1 MGWQERREME
11 VDAYLR
17 RKYEGLITGIEPV
30 EKEDLDL
37 PNHLSGRR
45 RVYLKVCFANVQNL
59 MEVRRDVLAVVERN
73 KTRAQAAGAYGSFEG
88 INLSLLTGA
97 TGMSGAGSGTGSGYG
112 QQYLH
117 ATSESH
123 KAVHAGLQ
131 QEGAESLM
139 VDIREYDVPYH
150 MRFAIDKNVRCG
162 WWFTVAIDAGNIT
175 LTHRPDLIRSPEP
188 RVCAFDIETTKLPL
202 KFPDAS
208 FDIIFMLSYMIDG
221 KGYLLVNREVVGED
235 IKDLEYTPKPEF
247 QGPFHVTNV
256 ENEEQLLKRWF
267 AHMRAE
273 RPGIYVTYN
282 GDFFDWPFI
291 EQRAATHGMSL
302 LQEMGFKCDAVS
314 GECRSRFV
322 CHLDA
327 FAWVRRDSYLPQGS
341 QGLKAVTRAKLGYD
355 PHEVDA
361 EDMVR
366 FAREQPQVMASYSV
380 SDALATYFLYKTYVH
395 PFIFSLAT
403 IIPMPP
409 DEVLRKGSGTLCETL
424 LMVEA
429 YRSNIVCPNKHVDAV
444 ERFHGNRLLESET
457 YIGGHVECLESG
469 VFRSDIPTKFRLHPP
484 AYQMLMDKLDEDLVY
499 ALKEEGGMAVED
511 VSNYEHVKQSIVDK
525 LSALRDAPVR
535 EECPVIYHLDVAAMY
550 PNIMLTN
557 RLQPP
562 SIVTEEVCAACDFNR
577 PGKNCLRPL
586 EWVWRG
592 ETYTA
597 SKSEYYQLRSQM
609 ETERFPCAAHGGQV
623 RSFRELPLQEQ
634 QDRVKE
640 RLKKYC
646 QKVYKRVVDKP
657 KVEVKVAG
665 VCQREN
671 SFYIDTVRSF
681 RDRRYEYKGLNKKW
695 KGKLGDAKKSGNA
708 FAIQEAQDMVVVY
721 DSLQLAHKCILN
733 SFYGYVMR
741 KGARWYSMEM
751 AGITTY
757 TGAKLIQSARELVE
771 RVGKPLEL
779 DTDGIW
785 CCLPASFPQDF
796 CFTPSKP
803 GGKKLTISYP
813 CVMLNADVKKHNT
826 NDQYQTLVDPESRRY
841 EVASECSIAFEVD
854 GPYKAMI
861 LPASKE
867 EGVLL
872 KKRYAVFNLDGS
884 LAELKGFELK
894 RRGELK
900 LIKVFQSEVF
910 ECFLAGTSLP
920 ECYAAVAAVANNWLD
935 MLDSCG
941 AGLEEAELLEHISES
956 CTMSKA
962 LEEYGGR
969 KSTAATTAIRLADF
983 LGEAMIKDKGL
994 SCKYIVAKYPATSP
1008 VSERAI
1014 PVAIFNAEPEVM
1026 RVYLRKW
1033 CKEAHGPLDVR
1044 GIVDWDYY
1052 RQRLSSAIQ
1061 KIITIP
1067 AAMQKVKN
1075 PVPRVAHP
1083 DWLSRRVRQQEDRWQ
1098 QRSLRGFFSASLAP
1112 AAADAA
1118 AAAADGADADAAAAA
1133 AATDAD
1139 AGGGGDANANASTG
1153 QDPGREGAN
1162 GAPVDLEDIGGRG
1175 GRGREGG
1182 TRAVVRRQVQARLV
1196 VPEREGGREREE
1208 EERDRRGRE
1217 ARERSPDP
1225 GEDYGKWLQH
1235 KKRKWRR
1242 ALEERKRRRQGEGEG
1257 GGGEGMGGGAAGTR
1271 RRLGVSG
1278 LLRHADDALT
1288 RSHWQVG
1295 RGRRRRYGLAGCSG
1309 SVGWWGSGAV
1319 RRLGRALAGP
1329 GTSVGAGGSDW
1340 LLRACLQCGT
1350 EEGAYHICIAISMFH
1365 IPSPP
1370 FCLHL
1375 PPLNLPT
1382 PLLQL
1387 LPSPTPLHTPVIQII
1402 QVTPTATP
1410 GEFSLWVVVGAAGVR
1425 RVVVRVP
1432 RVFYLNTRAAV
1443 KQEEAPGELVSR
1455 TLPHGH
1461 PLLNLLKV
1469 CCHAIGPTV
1478 VGGRG
1483 DCWYHGS
1490 CTALDQLLIRP
1501 YLSPSCLPV
1510 LLPPCPSASSS
1521 PFNLHP
1527 PLLFFPSPS
1536 ARRPT
1541 LPTGPPFRV
1550 PVAHPS
1556 PAADGAGEPGVYE
1569 AQVPLLTHLLLSLGT
1584 VCSVDSRARSKAT
1597 ATTKTT
1603 NTTSAGSSGGAW
1615 DMGHLSMRTTTEC
1628 PYLPSTLSSCSFLY
1642 LYHSGT
1648 DTRAVYALFM
1658 PSLPALLLLFVSP
1671 VPTRDVTPA
1680 HLHRHFVAAATAAHA
1695 TNPDVPAPPTAASVP
1710 VKVEYVGARQ
1720 DACKAVQRAIEE
1732 LRGSHHGPLIAL
1744 VEDSTRTAGTLPG
1757 SGGTSTTTTGAG
1769 AGAGG
1774 TGGGG
1779 ASGGLGGVAA
1789 LESMPCVEVPGN
1801 AGDNR
1806 FPALGWQAAAGRV
1819 AVHRCAQASVW
1830 LHQRIALARYAHI
1843 PIGNMSKDWIL
1854 HTADVFFARALRDN
1868 NHLLW
1873 LSHTGV
1879 PDVGGVAEEEAMSFL
1894 DEVQQPQVV
1903 VPGHYTTITVELK
1916 IQHLAVCALIKS
1928 TIINDIEGGALLGA
1942 SHPHSHP
1949 HSSSQPHASS
1959 HPRFL
1964 FQTQATTTP
1973 ATGSNPSDHR
1983 TTEAASAS
1991 AAAAAEAVREAEA
2004 ELEGVLGGVQGDE
2017 AERGGAGASGGHVM
2031 EDEAAMC
2038 RSAFKVLRGMVTAW
2052 VTDVVR
2058 TRSLYADALLQHLY
2072 RWICSPSSTLHDPF
2086 LHRLLHKIMCKLFA
2100 LLLAEL
2106 RRLGATVIYA
2116 DFSRVI
2122 LATGRRSLPSAMA
2135 YVDYLVAA
2143 VNSRDAFELLH
2154 VEKQRV
2160 WHSLL
2165 FLDKFN
2171 FGGIVD
2177 STQLE
2182 QQQPEGEGENG
2193 EAARHANG
2201 NGSATADANGGG
2213 GDGGGDGAGSGVG
2226 AGAGKQVDGRGG
2238 EEGKMTVLSQWNIAD
2253 YLPSSVQE
2261 YFHLTVSDFIFNPW
2275 VAARDRCTERT
2286 LQRRAAA
2293 ALAARAREREREKE
2307 REKGKAGKAGKE
2319 GGGGDVGEEAEEGRV
2334 DEEDEE
2340 AELARNEVQNRLT
2353 DNLLHLVR
2361 ALQAEAER
2369 GGEDAEEEGEGG
2381 EECRVGKSGKGGQRG
2396 RGRGA
2401 LGATGG
2407 RALELVKAVCHV
2419 LSLSAHVQHEVQVLR
2434 RQLLRVLRVREF
2446 APEAIFRDPCRSFVL
2461 PGVIC
2466 SYCNDCRDLDLCRD
2480 QLLQAGEWRC
2490 AVPHCQHPYDLLWIE
2505 NALLEVMRHRVRSYQ
2520 LQDLVCNKCRQ
2531 VKSARAALH
2540 CTCAG
2545 TFRCS
2550 QQAEQLREG
2559 LLVLHSVAS
2568 THGFPLLLEC
2578 LQWLLPLCRAT
2589 GEK

>member
-1 MGWQERREME
+1 MSYYKKDRSALGSGRAGGGAASGGGAGEGRKAWGGRRGQGQGASGGDEDVEAAFGFVNFTEGEPRLGWLLNMSAASVEEPETSTMCSCVNLYFMCQNGSTFKAQVKYEPYFYIATKERREME

-17 RKYEGLITGIEPV
+17 RKYEGLITEIEAV

-45 RVYLKVCFANVQNL
+45 RTYLKVRFANVQNL
-59 MEVRRDVLAVVERN
+59 MEVRREVMGVVERN
-73 KTRAQAAGAYGSFEG
+73 KTRDQAAGAYGSFEG

-97 TGMSGAGSGTGSGYG
+97 AALSGAGSGTGSGYG
-112 QQYLH
+112 RQYLH
-117 ATSESH
+117 ATAESH

-139 VDIREYDVPYH
+139 LDIREYDVPYH
-150 MRFAIDKNVRCG
+150 MRFAIDKSVRCG

-221 KGYLLVNREVVGED
+221 KGFLIVNREVVGED
-235 IKDLEYTPKPEF
+235 ITDLEYSPKPEF

-256 ENEEQLLKRWF
+256 ENEEQLLRRWF
-267 AHMRAE
+267 EHMRVE

-291 EQRAATHGMSL
+291 ETRAATHGMSL

-341 QGLKAVTRAKLGYD
+341 QGLKAVTKAKLGYD

-429 YRSNIVCPNKHVDAV
+429 YRSNIVCPNKHVDPA

-484 AYQMLMDKLDEDLVY
+484 AYQMLMEKLDEDLVY
-499 ALKEEGGMAVED
+499 ALKEEGRMTVED
-511 VSNYEHVKQSIVDK
+511 VSNYDEVKSSIVAK
-525 LSALRDAPVR
+525 LIALRDAPVR
-535 EECPVIYHLDVAAMY
+535 EECPAIYHLDVAAMY

-562 SIVTEEVCAACDFNR
+562 SIVTEEVCASCDFNR
-577 PGKNCLRPL
+577 PGKTCLRPL

-597 SKSEYYQLRSQM
+597 TKSEYYQLRSQL
-609 ETERFPCAAHGGQV
+609 ETERFPCAAHGGQLL
-623 RSFRELPLQEQ
+623 SFRELPLQEQ
-634 QDRVKE
+634 QERVKE

-695 KGKLGDAKKSGNA
+695 KGKLADAKKAGNP

-796 CFTPSKP
+796 TFTPSKP

-826 NDQYQTLVDPESRRY
+826 NDQYQTLVDPENRRY

-910 ECFLAGTSLP
+910 ECFLAGHTLP

-935 MLDSCG
+935 MLDSRG
-941 AGLEEAELLEHISES
+941 AGLEEGELLEHISES

-969 KSTAATTAIRLADF
+969 KSTAATTAVRLADF
-983 LGEAMIKDKGL
+983 LGEGMIKDKGL

-1033 CKEAHGPLDVR
+1033 CKEAHGALDVR

-1098 QRSLRGFFSASLAP
+1098 QRSLRGFFSASHAP
-1112 AAADAA
+1112 AAADAEGAADAA
-1118 AAAADGADADAAAAA
+1118 AAAAADAGPGADAAGQGQDGGAEGMA
-1133 AATDAD
+1133 
-1139 AGGGGDANANASTG
+1139 AGGA
-1153 QDPGREGAN
+1153 RGA
-1162 GAPVDLEDIGGRG
+1162 VDLEDIGGSGR
-1175 GRGREGG
+1175 RGREGG

-1196 VPEREGGREREE
+1196 VPEREVGREGKEGEE
-1208 EERDRRGRE
+1208 EGRGRDGEQRGRE
-1217 ARERSPDP
+1217 ERERSPDP
-1225 GEDYGKWLQH
+1225 GEDYGKWLKH

-1242 ALEERKRRRQGEGEG
+1242 ALEERKRRRQGGGEG
-1257 GGGEGMGGGAAGTR
+1257 GGGEGVGSGAAVGR
-1271 RRLGVSG
+1271 RRLGVTG
-1278 LLRHADDALT
+1278 MLRQADDALT
-1288 RSHWQVG
+1288 RSHWQ
-1295 RGRRRRYGLAGCSG
+1295 
-1309 SVGWWGSGAV
+1309 
-1319 RRLGRALAGP
+1319 
-1329 GTSVGAGGSDW
+1329 
-1340 LLRACLQCGT
+1340 
-1350 EEGAYHICIAISMFH
+1350 
-1365 IPSPP
+1365 
-1370 FCLHL
+1370 
-1375 PPLNLPT
+1375 
-1382 PLLQL
+1382 
-1387 LPSPTPLHTPVIQII
+1387 II
-1402 QVTPTATP
+1402 QVVPTATP
-1410 GEFSLWVVVGAAGVR
+1410 GEFCLWLVAGAAGVK

-1432 RVFYLNTRAAV
+1432 RVFYLNTRASV
-1443 KQEEAPGELVSR
+1443 EQEEAPGELVSR
-1455 TLPHGH
+1455 TLPHCH
-1461 PLLNLLKV
+1461 PLLNLLKL
-1469 CCHAIGPTV
+1469 TV
-1478 VGGRG
+1478 QESQFQASRRQLAAHLG
-1483 DCWYHGS
+1483 DP
-1490 CTALDQLLIRP
+1490 D
-1501 YLSPSCLPV
+1501 V
-1510 LLPPCPSASSS
+1510 
-1521 PFNLHP
+1521 
-1527 PLLFFPSPS
+1527 
-1536 ARRPT
+1536 
-1541 LPTGPPFRV
+1541 
-1550 PVAHPS
+1550 
-1556 PAADGAGEPGVYE
+1556 EGVYE
-1569 AQVPLLTHLLLSLGT
+1569 TQVPLLTHVLLSLGA

-1597 ATTKTT
+1597 AVTKGTNATTAMGT
-1603 NTTSAGSSGGAW
+1603 NSSSSTW

-1628 PYLPSTLSSCSFLY
+1628 PYLPSLLSSRSFLY

-1658 PSLPALLLLFVSP
+1658 PSLPALLLLYVSP
-1671 VPTRDVTPA
+1671 VPTRDVTA
-1680 HLHRHFVAAATAAHA
+1680 AQLDRHFHAAAAAAHDA
-1695 TNPDVPAPPTAASVP
+1695 NPDVPPPAAVSVP
-1710 VKVEYVGARQ
+1710 VKVEHVVSRQ
-1720 DACKAVQRAIEE
+1720 DACRAVQRAIDE
-1732 LRGSHHGPLIAL
+1732 LRASHRGPLIAL
-1744 VEDSTRTAGTLPG
+1744 VEDGTRSKATQGSSGGGETAGTVP
-1757 SGGTSTTTTGAG
+1757 
-1769 AGAGG
+1769 
-1774 TGGGG
+1774 G

-1801 AGDNR
+1801 AADSR
-1806 FPALGWQAAAGRV
+1806 FPALGWQATAGRV
-1819 AVHRCAQASVW
+1819 AVHRCAQAAVW

-1843 PIGNMSKDWIL
+1843 PIGNMSQDWIL

-1873 LSHTGV
+1873 LSPTGL

-1903 VPGHYTTITVELK
+1903 VPGHYTTVTVELK
-1916 IQHLAVCALIKS
+1916 VQHLAVCALIKS

-1949 HSSSQPHASS
+1949 HSASNSS
-1959 HPRFL
+1959 HPSSSSSHSKFL
-1964 FQTQATTTP
+1964 FRAQSTSNA
-1973 ATGSNPSDHR
+1973 ANGSNPGDGHTNGR
-1983 TTEAASAS
+1983 HYPGAEPGG
-1991 AAAAAEAVREAEA
+1991 AAAEAVREAEA
-2004 ELEGVLGGVQGDE
+2004 ELQGVLGGVQGGEGDH
-2017 AERGGAGASGGHVM
+2017 GAHGGHVM

-2052 VTDVVR
+2052 VTDVLR

-2072 RWICSPSSTLHDPF
+2072 RWICSPSSSLHDPF
-2086 LHRLLHKIMCKLFA
+2086 LHRLMHKIMCKLFA

-2106 RRLGATVIYA
+2106 RRLGATVVYA

-2122 LATGRRSLPSAMA
+2122 VATSRRSLPTAMA
-2135 YVDYLVAA
+2135 YVDYLVTA

-2154 VEKQRV
+2154 LEKQRV

-2177 STQLE
+2177 GSQLQQQ

-2193 EAARHANG
+2193 EAARHMNG
-2201 NGSATADANGGG
+2201 NGSAGAGG
-2213 GDGGGDGAGSGVG
+2213 GDGDGGDDGNGGSGDGAGT
-2226 AGAGKQVDGRGG
+2226 GKQREGGGG
-2238 EEGKMTVLSQWNIAD
+2238 EDGKLTVLSQWNIAD
-2253 YLPSSVQE
+2253 CLPSSVQE

-2275 VAARDRCTERT
+2275 VAARDRRVERT
-2286 LQRRAAA
+2286 QQRRAAA
-2293 ALAARAREREREKE
+2293 ALAALEREREREN
-2307 REKGKAGKAGKE
+2307 E
-2319 GGGGDVGEEAEEGRV
+2319 GGGKGGRDGKDVGGGDLAEAEEGRV

-2361 ALQAEAER
+2361 ALQAEAEK
-2369 GGEDAEEEGEGG
+2369 GGEDAEGEGEGG
-2381 EECRVGKSGKGGQRG
+2381 EERRVENAVKGGQRG
-2396 RGRGA
+2396 RGRRA
-2401 LGATGG
+2401 LGASGG

-2446 APEAIFRDPCRSFVL
+2446 ATEAIFRDPCRSFVL

-2490 AVPHCQHPYDLLWIE
+2490 AVEHCQHPYDLLWIE

-2520 LQDLVCNKCRQ
+2520 LQDLVCTKCKQ
-2531 VKSARAALH
+2531 VKSSRAAQH
-2540 CTCAG
+2540 CMCAG

-2550 QQAEQLREG
+2550 QQAGELRER

>member
-1 MGWQERREME
+1 MSYYNKDRSAQGNARAVGGAAGGGGGGEGRKAWGGRRGLGQGASAGDEEVETAFGFVNFTEGDPRLGWLLNMSSASVEEPETSTMCSCVNLYFMCQNGSTFKAQVKYEPYFYIAAKERREME

-17 RKYEGLITGIEPV
+17 RKYEGLITGIQAV

-59 MEVRRDVLAVVERN
+59 MEVRKDVLAVVERN

-97 TGMSGAGSGTGSGYG
+97 TGMNGAGSGMGSGYG

-117 ATSESH
+117 ATAESH

-162 WWFTVAIDAGNIT
+162 WWYTVAIDAGNIT

-429 YRSNIVCPNKHVDAV
+429 YRNNIVCPNKHVDAV
-444 ERFHGNRLLESET
+444 ERFHNNRLLESET

-469 VFRSDIPTKFRLHPP
+469 VFRSDIPTKFRLHPS
-484 AYQMLMDKLDEDLVY
+484 AYQMLIDKLDEDLVY

-511 VSNYEHVKQSIVDK
+511 VSNYEDVKQSIVDK

-609 ETERFPCAAHGGQV
+609 ETERFPCAAHGGQL

-634 QDRVKE
+634 QERMKE

-695 KGKLGDAKKSGNA
+695 KGKLADAKKSGNA
-708 FAIQEAQDMVVVY
+708 FSIQEAQDMVVVY

-900 LIKVFQSEVF
+900 LIK
-910 ECFLAGTSLP
+910 
-920 ECYAAVAAVANNWLD
+920 CYAAVAAVANNWLD
-935 MLDSCG
+935 MLDSRG
-941 AGLEEAELLEHISES
+941 AGLEEEELLEHISES

-969 KSTAATTAIRLADF
+969 KSTAATTALRLADF

-1033 CKEAHGPLDVR
+1033 CKEA
-1044 GIVDWDYY
+1044 
-1052 RQRLSSAIQ
+1052 
-1061 KIITIP
+1061 
-1067 AAMQKVKN
+1067 
-1075 PVPRVAHP
+1075 
-1083 DWLSRRVRQQEDRWQ
+1083 
-1098 QRSLRGFFSASLAP
+1098 
-1112 AAADAA
+1112 
-1118 AAAADGADADAAAAA
+1118 
-1133 AATDAD
+1133 
-1139 AGGGGDANANASTG
+1139 
-1153 QDPGREGAN
+1153 
-1162 GAPVDLEDIGGRG
+1162 
-1175 GRGREGG
+1175 
-1182 TRAVVRRQVQARLV
+1182 
-1196 VPEREGGREREE
+1196 
-1208 EERDRRGRE
+1208 
-1217 ARERSPDP
+1217 
-1225 GEDYGKWLQH
+1225 
-1235 KKRKWRR
+1235 
-1242 ALEERKRRRQGEGEG
+1242 
-1257 GGGEGMGGGAAGTR
+1257 
-1271 RRLGVSG
+1271 
-1278 LLRHADDALT
+1278 
-1288 RSHWQVG
+1288 
-1295 RGRRRRYGLAGCSG
+1295 
-1309 SVGWWGSGAV
+1309 
-1319 RRLGRALAGP
+1319 
-1329 GTSVGAGGSDW
+1329 
-1340 LLRACLQCGT
+1340 
-1350 EEGAYHICIAISMFH
+1350 
-1365 IPSPP
+1365 
-1370 FCLHL
+1370 
-1375 PPLNLPT
+1375 
-1382 PLLQL
+1382 
-1387 LPSPTPLHTPVIQII
+1387 
-1402 QVTPTATP
+1402 
-1410 GEFSLWVVVGAAGVR
+1410 
-1425 RVVVRVP
+1425 
-1432 RVFYLNTRAAV
+1432 
-1443 KQEEAPGELVSR
+1443 
-1455 TLPHGH
+1455 
-1461 PLLNLLKV
+1461 
-1469 CCHAIGPTV
+1469 
-1478 VGGRG
+1478 
-1483 DCWYHGS
+1483 
-1490 CTALDQLLIRP
+1490 
-1501 YLSPSCLPV
+1501 
-1510 LLPPCPSASSS
+1510 
-1521 PFNLHP
+1521 
-1527 PLLFFPSPS
+1527 
-1536 ARRPT
+1536 
-1541 LPTGPPFRV
+1541 
-1550 PVAHPS
+1550 
-1556 PAADGAGEPGVYE
+1556 
-1569 AQVPLLTHLLLSLGT
+1569 
-1584 VCSVDSRARSKAT
+1584 
-1597 ATTKTT
+1597 
-1603 NTTSAGSSGGAW
+1603 
-1615 DMGHLSMRTTTEC
+1615 
-1628 PYLPSTLSSCSFLY
+1628 
-1642 LYHSGT
+1642 
-1648 DTRAVYALFM
+1648 
-1658 PSLPALLLLFVSP
+1658 
-1671 VPTRDVTPA
+1671 
-1680 HLHRHFVAAATAAHA
+1680 
-1695 TNPDVPAPPTAASVP
+1695 
-1710 VKVEYVGARQ
+1710 
-1720 DACKAVQRAIEE
+1720 
-1732 LRGSHHGPLIAL
+1732 
-1744 VEDSTRTAGTLPG
+1744 RTA
-1757 SGGTSTTTTGAG
+1757 
-1769 AGAGG
+1769 
-1774 TGGGG
+1774 
-1779 ASGGLGGVAA
+1779 
-1789 LESMPCVEVPGN
+1789 
-1801 AGDNR
+1801 
-1806 FPALGWQAAAGRV
+1806 
-1819 AVHRCAQASVW
+1819 
-1830 LHQRIALARYAHI
+1830 
-1843 PIGNMSKDWIL
+1843 
-1854 HTADVFFARALRDN
+1854 
-1868 NHLLW
+1868 
-1873 LSHTGV
+1873 
-1879 PDVGGVAEEEAMSFL
+1879 
-1894 DEVQQPQVV
+1894 
-1903 VPGHYTTITVELK
+1903 
-1916 IQHLAVCALIKS
+1916 
-1928 TIINDIEGGALLGA
+1928 
-1942 SHPHSHP
+1942 
-1949 HSSSQPHASS
+1949 
-1959 HPRFL
+1959 
-1964 FQTQATTTP
+1964 
-1973 ATGSNPSDHR
+1973 
-1983 TTEAASAS
+1983 
-1991 AAAAAEAVREAEA
+1991 
-2004 ELEGVLGGVQGDE
+2004 
-2017 AERGGAGASGGHVM
+2017 
-2031 EDEAAMC
+2031 
-2038 RSAFKVLRGMVTAW
+2038 
-2052 VTDVVR
+2052 
-2058 TRSLYADALLQHLY
+2058 
-2072 RWICSPSSTLHDPF
+2072 
-2086 LHRLLHKIMCKLFA
+2086 
-2100 LLLAEL
+2100 
-2106 RRLGATVIYA
+2106 
-2116 DFSRVI
+2116 
-2122 LATGRRSLPSAMA
+2122 
-2135 YVDYLVAA
+2135 
-2143 VNSRDAFELLH
+2143 
-2154 VEKQRV
+2154 
-2160 WHSLL
+2160 
-2165 FLDKFN
+2165 
-2171 FGGIVD
+2171 
-2177 STQLE
+2177 
-2182 QQQPEGEGENG
+2182 
-2193 EAARHANG
+2193 
-2201 NGSATADANGGG
+2201 
-2213 GDGGGDGAGSGVG
+2213 
-2226 AGAGKQVDGRGG
+2226 
-2238 EEGKMTVLSQWNIAD
+2238 
-2253 YLPSSVQE
+2253 
-2261 YFHLTVSDFIFNPW
+2261 PW
-2275 VAARDRCTERT
+2275 
-2286 LQRRAAA
+2286 
-2293 ALAARAREREREKE
+2293 
-2307 REKGKAGKAGKE
+2307 
-2319 GGGGDVGEEAEEGRV
+2319 
-2334 DEEDEE
+2334 
-2340 AELARNEVQNRLT
+2340 
-2353 DNLLHLVR
+2353 
-2361 ALQAEAER
+2361 
-2369 GGEDAEEEGEGG
+2369 
-2381 EECRVGKSGKGGQRG
+2381 
-2396 RGRGA
+2396 
-2401 LGATGG
+2401 
-2407 RALELVKAVCHV
+2407 
-2419 LSLSAHVQHEVQVLR
+2419 
-2434 RQLLRVLRVREF
+2434 
-2446 APEAIFRDPCRSFVL
+2446 
-2461 PGVIC
+2461 
-2466 SYCNDCRDLDLCRD
+2466 
-2480 QLLQAGEWRC
+2480 
-2490 AVPHCQHPYDLLWIE
+2490 
-2505 NALLEVMRHRVRSYQ
+2505 
-2520 LQDLVCNKCRQ
+2520 
-2531 VKSARAALH
+2531 
-2540 CTCAG
+2540 TCA
-2545 TFRCS
+2545 
-2550 QQAEQLREG
+2550 A
-2559 LLVLHSVAS
+2559 
-2568 THGFPLLLEC
+2568 
-2578 LQWLLPLCRAT
+2578 
-2589 GEK
+2589 

>member
-1 MGWQERREME
+1 ASVEEPETSTMCSCVNLYFMCQNGSTFKAQVKYEPYFYIATKERREME

-1288 RSHWQVG
+1288 RSHWQ
-1295 RGRRRRYGLAGCSG
+1295 
-1309 SVGWWGSGAV
+1309 
-1319 RRLGRALAGP
+1319 
-1329 GTSVGAGGSDW
+1329 
-1340 LLRACLQCGT
+1340 
-1350 EEGAYHICIAISMFH
+1350 
-1365 IPSPP
+1365 
-1370 FCLHL
+1370 
-1375 PPLNLPT
+1375 
-1382 PLLQL
+1382 
-1387 LPSPTPLHTPVIQII
+1387 II

-1461 PLLNLLKV
+1461 PLLNLLKL
-1469 CCHAIGPTV
+1469 TV
-1478 VGGRG
+1478 QESQFQASRRQLAAHLG
-1483 DCWYHGS
+1483 DP
-1490 CTALDQLLIRP
+1490 D
-1501 YLSPSCLPV
+1501 V
-1510 LLPPCPSASSS
+1510 
-1521 PFNLHP
+1521 
-1527 PLLFFPSPS
+1527 
-1536 ARRPT
+1536 
-1541 LPTGPPFRV
+1541 
-1550 PVAHPS
+1550 
-1556 PAADGAGEPGVYE
+1556 EGVYE

-2381 EECRVGKSGKGGQRG
+2381 EECRV
-2396 RGRGA
+2396 
-2401 LGATGG
+2401 
-2407 RALELVKAVCHV
+2407 
-2419 LSLSAHVQHEVQVLR
+2419 LR